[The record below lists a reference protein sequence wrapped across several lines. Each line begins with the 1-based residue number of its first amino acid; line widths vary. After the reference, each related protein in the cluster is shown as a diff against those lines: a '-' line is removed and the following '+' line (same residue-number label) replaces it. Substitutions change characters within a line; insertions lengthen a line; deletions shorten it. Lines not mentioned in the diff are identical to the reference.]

1 MADVPPPSLSELM
14 RMVAELQQAN
24 QRMANENQIMA
35 AQIAELNHARIEHN
49 DAHRQQ
55 AEDEE
60 HQSQPT
66 HVSETAQHEEQ
77 QQEDMKE
84 ESEDL
89 VGPFTEEVMN
99 FELPKRFTLPLTLTP
114 YDGLGD
120 PKKFIKKF
128 RSIMIVNGSIS
139 RFYQLAKLFEEH
151 FAGSAIY
158 LHDSDYLNTIK
169 QGTNESLKDYMTRF
183 TKVAIN
189 IPDLHPEVHLHAI
202 KSGLRP
208 GKFQETI
215 AVAKPKTLAE
225 FREKAKG
232 QIDIEELRQARKSD
246 KSHFR
251 EEDKSSTIKKSFK
264 LTPRFD
270 SYTQFNTKREDII
283 KEILNSKL
291 IKPPRKAGTY
301 QDAKHADKSKYCAF
315 HQKHGHNTDDC
326 VVAKDLL
333 ERLARQG
340 HLDKYISGHIQKR
353 SHSSTTND
361 LSEQNRG
368 KEKAA
373 SNQYE
378 RPRGIINCISGGY
391 ASGGYSNSARK
402 RSFRAICSV
411 EGPKQDIAINNPQPE
426 VTFTQADL
434 NSNIQ
439 NLDDPV
445 VITLQLGDLLVKKVL
460 LDPGSSADVLFYST
474 FQKMKLSDN
483 VLQTAGGDLVGFS
496 GERVPILGSVWLQ
509 TTLGEQPFSKTNDIQ
524 YLVVDCFSP
533 YNLILGRPF
542 LNKFGAIVSTVHL
555 CVKFPVQGDQVATI
569 HGDHKEA
576 RQCYN
581 ISLKFQN
588 RATQQVNN
596 VDLNQKEGVLAD
608 LDPRADFLERPKPF
622 DDLQKVYFNNDPN
635 KFTYVGTSI
644 NTAELQAITSFLQEN
659 AELFAWKPADM
670 PGIDPQVISHKL
682 AINSSVRPIQ
692 QRKRKLGE
700 EKRKASLEETQKLIN
715 AEFIKEIRFTTWLAN
730 VVMNAGATY
739 QRLMDKVFAKQIGRN
754 IEVYVDDMVAKTKTE
769 DNHITDLT
777 EIFGQIRRYNMRL
790 NPEKCAFA
798 VQGGKFLGFMLTC
811 RGIEANPDKCRAVLD
826 MASPKTVKEV
836 QRLTGRLAALSRF
849 VPCLASTS
857 VPFFQTIKK
866 KSKFEWNDDC
876 ERAFSKLKTTLSQ
889 PPILQKPLQGED
901 LFLYLSVTDWAISSA
916 LVTERS
922 KVQHPVYF
930 VSKTLQH
937 AELNYPRIEK
947 LALALIFSAR
957 RFRPYFQSHVIHVR
971 TDHPLRQV
979 LYKPEVAG
987 RLIKWAVELSEF
999 DIRYQSRGPIKSQF
1013 LADFIAELTIPS
1025 EEDHAKQWI
1034 LFVDG
1039 SSNQEGCGAGI
1050 RLEAD
1055 DGFILEHSIHL
1066 AFKASNNQSE
1076 YEALLARLRLC
1087 SDLQISTIKVYCDS
1101 LLVVQQVN
1109 DLFQVKDPLLS
1120 KYLLLVK
1127 KLSKKFIKFEIEH
1140 IPREQNQRADLLS
1153 KLGSTQSTLTT
1164 LHQFTITSPTVTLI
1178 NALSVSQETDW
1189 RMNFIHYLET
1199 GVVPEGVENSKKFR
1213 RQASFF
1219 TILNGELY
1227 RRGYTRPLL
1236 ICLNKSEAETALAEA
1251 HEGVCGTHTGA
1262 RSLASKVLR
1271 AGFFWPTLTHDS
1283 KQKIRTCNNC
1293 QRHAPLIHI
1302 PAEQLHHADISW
1314 PFNQWGLDILGPFP
1328 TAPGQVKFLIVGVDY
1343 FSKWVEA
1350 QPLARITSQQTITFV
1365 WKHIICR
1372 FGIPQHITTDNGR
1385 QFADQKFQA
1394 FLQNLKIKQH
1404 FASVEHP
1411 QTNGQAEAANKVIL
1425 HALKK
1430 KLDEA
1435 KGLWAELIPEVLWGY
1450 NTTPQTSTKE
1460 TPFRLVYGSEA
1471 MIPLEISQ
1479 NSIRTYIKNQDETR
1493 KSELDVIEEIRDIA
1507 TLRQRAAQQAIARQY
1522 NKAVRNRNFV
1532 TGDLVLRKTETARK
1546 PPTHG
1551 KLAANWDGPYRVSQ
1565 ALGQGAYKLETL
1577 DGNFLPSTWNVSS
1590 LKKFYS

>member
-1 MADVPPPSLSELM
+1 MAD
-14 RMVAELQQAN
+14 
-24 QRMANENQIMA
+24 ENQLMA

-49 DAHRQQ
+49 GAHRQQ

-60 HQSQPT
+60 HQSQPS
-66 HVSETAQHEEQ
+66 HVSETARGEEQ
-77 QQEDMKE
+77 QPEDEKE
-84 ESEDL
+84 EADDL

-99 FELPKRFTLPLTLTP
+99 FKLPKRFTLPLTLMP

-120 PKKFIKKF
+120 PRKFLKKF

-139 RFYQLAKLFEEH
+139 RFHQLAKLFEEH

-169 QGTNESLKDYMTRF
+169 QGPNESLKDYMTRF
-183 TKVAIN
+183 SKVAIS

-208 GKFQETI
+208 EKFQETI
-215 AVAKPKTLAE
+215 TVAKPKTLAE

-251 EEDKSSTIKKSFK
+251 NDDKSSTTKKSFK

-301 QDAKHADKSKYCAF
+301 QDAKNVDKSKYCAF

-340 HLDKYISGHIQKR
+340 HLDKYIGGHIQKR
-353 SHSSTTND
+353 GPSSTTND

-368 KEKAA
+368 KEKAS

-411 EGPKQDIAINNPQPE
+411 NGPQQDVAITNPQPE
-426 VTFTQADL
+426 VTFTQADF
-434 NSNIQ
+434 NSSIQ

-483 VLQTAGGDLVGFS
+483 MLQSTGGDLVGFS
-496 GERVPILGSVWLQ
+496 GERVPILGSVWLH
-509 TTLGEQPFSKTNDIQ
+509 TTLGEHPLSKTNDIQ

-555 CVKFPVQGDQVATI
+555 CVKFPLQNDQVVTI

-576 RQCYN
+576 RQC
-581 ISLKFQN
+581 
-588 RATQQVNN
+588 
-596 VDLNQKEGVLAD
+596 
-608 LDPRADFLERPKPF
+608 
-622 DDLQKVYFNNDPN
+622 
-635 KFTYVGTSI
+635 TSI
-644 NTAELQAITSFLQEN
+644 NTSELEAIMTFLQQH
-659 AELFAWKPADM
+659 ADLFAWTPSDM
-670 PGIDPQVISHKL
+670 PGIDPQIISHKL
-682 AINSSVRPIQ
+682 AINSAVRPVQ
-692 QRKRKLGE
+692 QKKQKLGE
-700 EKRKASLEETQKLIN
+700 EKKRASLEETQKLIN
-715 AEFIKEIRFTTWLAN
+715 TEFIKENRFTTWLAN

-754 IEVYVDDMVAKTKTE
+754 IEVYVDDMVAKTQIGH
-769 DNHITDLT
+769 DHISDLI
-777 EIFGQIRRYNMRL
+777 EIFGQIRQYNMRL

-798 VQGGKFLGFMLTC
+798 VQGGKFLGFLLTC
-811 RGIEANPDKCRAVLD
+811 RGIEANPEKCRVVLD

-857 VPFFQTIKK
+857 IPFFQTIKK
-866 KSKFEWNDDC
+866 KNRFEWNDDC
-876 ERAFSKLKTTLSQ
+876 EKAFSKLKTTLSQ

-916 LVTERS
+916 LVTERN
-922 KVQHPVYF
+922 KVQHPIYF

-947 LALALIFSAR
+947 LALALVFSAR
-957 RFRPYFQSHVIHVR
+957 RLRPYFQSHVIHVR

-979 LYKPEVAG
+979 LHKPEIAG

-1013 LADFIAELTIPS
+1013 LADFIAELTMPS
-1025 EEDHAKQWI
+1025 EEDHTKQWT
-1034 LFVDG
+1034 LYVDG
-1039 SSNQEGCGAGI
+1039 SSNNGGCGAGI

-1055 DGFILEHSIHL
+1055 DGLILEHSIHL
-1066 AFKASNNQSE
+1066 AFKSSNNQSE
-1076 YEALLARLRLC
+1076 YEALIAGLRLC
-1087 SDLQISTIKVYCDS
+1087 LDLQISAIKVFCDS

-1109 DLFQVKDPLLS
+1109 DLFQVKDALLS

-1127 KLSKKFIKFEIEH
+1127 KLSKKFAKFDIQH
-1140 IPREQNQRADLLS
+1140 IPREQNQRADILS
-1153 KLGSTQSTLTT
+1153 KLGSTQSELSTLQ
-1164 LHQFTITSPTVTLI
+1164 QFTITSPTVTLT
-1178 NALSVSQETDW
+1178 NVLSVTQGKDW
-1189 RMNFIHYLET
+1189 RDDFIHYLQT
-1199 GVVPEGVENSKKFR
+1199 GDIPEGVENNKKFR
-1213 RQASFF
+1213 RQASSF
-1219 TILNGELY
+1219 TIFNGTLY

-1236 ICLNKSEAETALAEA
+1236 KCLNKPEADIALAEA
-1251 HEGVCGTHTGA
+1251 HEGICGTHTGA
-1262 RSLASKVLR
+1262 RSLASKILR
-1271 AGFFWPTLTHDS
+1271 AGFFWPTLKQDS
-1283 KQKIRTCNNC
+1283 QQKIRSCNNC
-1293 QRHAPLIHI
+1293 QRHTPLIHI
-1302 PAEQLHHADISW
+1302 PAEQLHHSDISW

-1328 TAPGQVKFLIVGVDY
+1328 TAPDQVKFLIVGIDY

-1350 QPLARITSQQTITFV
+1350 QPLAKITSQQMISFV
-1365 WKHIICR
+1365 WKNIICR
-1372 FGIPQHITTDNGR
+1372 FGIPQHIITDNGR
-1385 QFADQKFQA
+1385 QFADQKFQS
-1394 FLQNLKIKQH
+1394 FLQDLKIKQH

-1411 QTNGQAEAANKVIL
+1411 QTNGLAEAANKVIL

-1430 KLDEA
+1430 KLDDA

-1471 MIPLEISQ
+1471 MVPLEISQ
-1479 NSIRTYIKNQDETR
+1479 SSFRTQLGTQDEAR
-1493 KSELDVIEEIRDIA
+1493 RAELDTIEEIRDLA
-1507 TLRQRAAQQAIARQY
+1507 TLR
-1522 NKAVRNRNFV
+1522 
-1532 TGDLVLRKTETARK
+1532 
-1546 PPTHG
+1546 
-1551 KLAANWDGPYRVSQ
+1551 
-1565 ALGQGAYKLETL
+1565 
-1577 DGNFLPSTWNVSS
+1577 
-1590 LKKFYS
+1590 

>member
-1 MADVPPPSLSELM
+1 
-14 RMVAELQQAN
+14 
-24 QRMANENQIMA
+24 
-35 AQIAELNHARIEHN
+35 
-49 DAHRQQ
+49 
-55 AEDEE
+55 
-60 HQSQPT
+60 
-66 HVSETAQHEEQ
+66 
-77 QQEDMKE
+77 
-84 ESEDL
+84 
-89 VGPFTEEVMN
+89 MN

-120 PKKFIKKF
+120 PRKFIKKF
-128 RSIMIVNGSIS
+128 RSIMIVNGASDTVLCRCFPNYLDGSALDWLCALPAGSIS
-139 RFYQLAKLFEEH
+139 RFHQLAKLFEEH

-158 LHDSDYLNTIK
+158 LHDFDYLNTIK
-169 QGTNESLKDYMTRF
+169 QGPNESLKDYMTRF
-183 TKVAIN
+183 TKVAIS

-232 QIDIEELRQARKSD
+232 QIDIEELRQAQKSD

-251 EEDKSSTIKKSFK
+251 EENKSSSIKKSFK

-291 IKPPRKAGTY
+291 IKPPRKASTY
-301 QDAKHADKSKYCAF
+301 QDTKNVDKSKYCTF

-340 HLDKYISGHIQKR
+340 HLDKYIGGHIQKR
-353 SHSSTTND
+353 GPSSTTND
-361 LSEQNRG
+361 VFEQHRG
-368 KEKAA
+368 KEKA
-373 SNQYE
+373 SSSQYE

-411 EGPKQDIAINNPQPE
+411 DRPKQDITNANPQPE
-426 VTFTQADL
+426 VTFTHADF

-460 LDPGSSADVLFYST
+460 LDPGNSADVLFYST

-483 VLQTAGGDLVGFS
+483 MLQSTGGDLVGFS

-509 TTLGEQPFSKTNDIQ
+509 TTLGEQPLSKTNDIQ

-555 CVKFPVQGDQVATI
+555 CVKFPLQDHQVVTI

-581 ISLKFQN
+581 ISMKFQN
-588 RATQQVNN
+588 CSNQQVNN
-596 VDLNQKEGVLAD
+596 VGLNQKEHTLAE
-608 LDPRADFLERPKPF
+608 LDPRADFLDRPKSS
-622 DDLQKVYFNNDPN
+622 DDLQKVYFNNDSN
-635 KFTYVGTSI
+635 KFTYVGTSL
-644 NTAELQAITSFLQEN
+644 NVSELQAITTFLQEH
-659 AELFAWKPADM
+659 ADLFAWTPSDM
-670 PGIDPQVISHKL
+670 PGIDPHIISHRL
-682 AINSSVRPIQ
+682 ATNSSIRPVQ
-692 QRKRKLGE
+692 QKKRKLGE
-700 EKRKASLEETQKLIN
+700 EKKRASMEETRKLIN
-715 AEFIKEIRFTTWLAN
+715 AELIKEIRFTTWLAN
-730 VVMNAGATY
+730 VVMP
-739 QRLMDKVFAKQIGRN
+739 
-754 IEVYVDDMVAKTKTE
+754 KTKVGE
-769 DNHITDLT
+769 NHISDLT
-777 EIFGQIRRYNMRL
+777 EIFGQIRQYNMRL
-790 NPEKCAFA
+790 KPEKCAFA
-798 VQGGKFLGFMLTC
+798 VQGGKFLGFLLTR

-857 VPFFQTIKK
+857 IPFFQTIKK
-866 KSKFEWNDDC
+866 KNKFEWNGDC
-876 ERAFSKLKTTLSQ
+876 EKAFSKLKTTLSQ

-922 KVQHPVYF
+922 NVQHPVYF

-937 AELNYPRIEK
+937 AELNYQRIEK

-957 RFRPYFQSHVIHVR
+957 RLRPYFQSHVIHVR
-971 TDHPLRQV
+971 TNQPLRQV
-979 LYKPEVAG
+979 LHKPELAG
-987 RLIKWAVELSEF
+987 RLIKWAVKLSEF

-1025 EEDHAKQWI
+1025 EDDHAKQWI
-1034 LFVDG
+1034 LYVDG
-1039 SSNQEGCGAGI
+1039 SSNNGGCGAGI

-1055 DGFILEHSIHL
+1055 DGLVLEHSIHFG
-1066 AFKASNNQSE
+1066 FKASNNQSE
-1076 YEALLARLRLC
+1076 YEALLAGIRLC
-1087 SDLQISTIKVYCDS
+1087 LDLQISTIKVYCDS
-1101 LLVVQQVN
+1101 LLVVQQ
-1109 DLFQVKDPLLS
+1109 
-1120 KYLLLVK
+1120 
-1127 KLSKKFIKFEIEH
+1127 
-1140 IPREQNQRADLLS
+1140 
-1153 KLGSTQSTLTT
+1153 
-1164 LHQFTITSPTVTLI
+1164 
-1178 NALSVSQETDW
+1178 
-1189 RMNFIHYLET
+1189 
-1199 GVVPEGVENSKKFR
+1199 
-1213 RQASFF
+1213 
-1219 TILNGELY
+1219 
-1227 RRGYTRPLL
+1227 
-1236 ICLNKSEAETALAEA
+1236 
-1251 HEGVCGTHTGA
+1251 
-1262 RSLASKVLR
+1262 
-1271 AGFFWPTLTHDS
+1271 
-1283 KQKIRTCNNC
+1283 
-1293 QRHAPLIHI
+1293 
-1302 PAEQLHHADISW
+1302 
-1314 PFNQWGLDILGPFP
+1314 
-1328 TAPGQVKFLIVGVDY
+1328 
-1343 FSKWVEA
+1343 
-1350 QPLARITSQQTITFV
+1350 
-1365 WKHIICR
+1365 
-1372 FGIPQHITTDNGR
+1372 
-1385 QFADQKFQA
+1385 
-1394 FLQNLKIKQH
+1394 H

-1411 QTNGQAEAANKVIL
+1411 QTNGLAEAANKVIL

-1430 KLDEA
+1430 KLDDA

-1479 NSIRTYIKNQDETR
+1479 ESIRTHINNQDEARRT
-1493 KSELDVIEEIRDIA
+1493 ELDIIEEVRNIT
-1507 TLRQRAAQQAIARQY
+1507 TLRQRATQQAIARQY
-1522 NKAVRNRNFV
+1522 NKSVKSRAFV
-1532 TGDLVLRKTETARK
+1532 KGDLVLRKTKATRK
-1546 PPTHG
+1546 PPSHG
-1551 KLAANWDGPYRVSQ
+1551 KLAANWEGPYRISEV
-1565 ALGQGAYKLETL
+1565 LGNGAYILEL
-1577 DGNFLPSTWNVSS
+1577 IDGQVLPNTWNVSS

>member
-1 MADVPPPSLSELM
+1 
-14 RMVAELQQAN
+14 
-24 QRMANENQIMA
+24 
-35 AQIAELNHARIEHN
+35 
-49 DAHRQQ
+49 
-55 AEDEE
+55 
-60 HQSQPT
+60 
-66 HVSETAQHEEQ
+66 
-77 QQEDMKE
+77 
-84 ESEDL
+84 
-89 VGPFTEEVMN
+89 MN

-120 PKKFIKKF
+120 PRKFIKKF
-128 RSIMIVNGSIS
+128 RSIMIVNGASDTVLCRCFPNYLDGLALDWLCDLPAGSIS
-139 RFYQLAKLFEEH
+139 RFHQLAKLFEEH

-169 QGTNESLKDYMTRF
+169 QGPSESLKDYMTRF
-183 TKVAIN
+183 TKVAIS

-251 EEDKSSTIKKSFK
+251 EEDKSSSLKKSFK

-301 QDAKHADKSKYCAF
+301 QDAKNVDKSRYCTF

-340 HLDKYISGHIQKR
+340 HLDKYIGGHIQKR
-353 SHSSTTND
+353 GPSSTTHD
-361 LSEQNRG
+361 LSEQHRG
-368 KEKAA
+368 KEKA
-373 SNQYE
+373 SSSQYE

-411 EGPKQDIAINNPQPE
+411 DGTKQDATISNSQPE
-426 VTFTQADL
+426 VTFTHADF

-460 LDPGSSADVLFYST
+460 LDPGSSADALFYST

-483 VLQTAGGDLVGFS
+483 MLQPTGGDLVGFS
-496 GERVPILGSVWLQ
+496 GERVPVLGSVWLQ
-509 TTLGEQPFSKTNDIQ
+509 TTLGEQSLSKTNDIQ

-555 CVKFPVQGDQVATI
+555 CVKFPLQDHQVVTI

-581 ISLKFQN
+581 ISMKFQN
-588 RATQQVNN
+588 RSTQQVNN
-596 VDLNQKEGVLAD
+596 VGLNQKEDTLAE
-608 LDPRADFLERPKPF
+608 LDPRADFPDRPKPS
-622 DDLQKVYFNNDPN
+622 DDLQKVYFNNDFN
-635 KFTYVGTSI
+635 KFTYVGTSL
-644 NTAELQAITSFLQEN
+644 NVSELQAITIFLQEH
-659 AELFAWKPADM
+659 ADLFAWTPSDM
-670 PGIDPQVISHKL
+670 PGIDPQIISHKL
-682 AINSSVRPIQ
+682 AINPEIRPVQ
-692 QRKRKLGE
+692 QKKRRLGD
-700 EKRKASLEETQKLIN
+700 EKRRASLEETQKLIN

-730 VVMNAGATY
+730 VVMVMPFGLKNAGATY

-754 IEVYVDDMVAKTKTE
+754 IEVYVNDMVAKTKVGH
-769 DNHITDLT
+769 NHINDLT
-777 EIFGQIRRYNMRL
+777 EIFDQIR
-790 NPEKCAFA
+790 
-798 VQGGKFLGFMLTC
+798 Q
-811 RGIEANPDKCRAVLD
+811 GIEANPDKCRAVLD

-836 QRLTGRLAALSRF
+836 QRLIGRLAALSRF

-857 VPFFQTIKK
+857 IPFFQTIKK
-866 KSKFEWNDDC
+866 KNKFEWNDDC
-876 ERAFSKLKTTLSQ
+876 EKAFSKLKTTLSQ
-889 PPILQKPLQGED
+889 PPILQRPLQGEH

-916 LVTERS
+916 LVTEKN

-930 VSKTLQH
+930 VSKTLHH

-957 RFRPYFQSHVIHVR
+957 RLRPYFQSHVIHVR

-979 LYKPEVAG
+979 LHKPEIAG

-999 DIRYQSRGPIKSQF
+999 DIRYQPRGPIKSQF
-1013 LADFIAELTIPS
+1013 LADFIAELTLPS

-1034 LFVDG
+1034 LYVDG
-1039 SSNQEGCGAGI
+1039 SSNNGGCGAGI

-1055 DGFILEHSIHL
+1055 DGFILEHSIHF

-1076 YEALLARLRLC
+1076 YEALLTGLRLC
-1087 SDLQISTIKVYCDS
+1087 LDLEISTIKV
-1101 LLVVQQVN
+1101 
-1109 DLFQVKDPLLS
+1109 
-1120 KYLLLVK
+1120 
-1127 KLSKKFIKFEIEH
+1127 
-1140 IPREQNQRADLLS
+1140 
-1153 KLGSTQSTLTT
+1153 
-1164 LHQFTITSPTVTLI
+1164 
-1178 NALSVSQETDW
+1178 TDW
-1189 RMNFIHYLET
+1189 RNDFIQYLQT
-1199 GVVPEGVENSKKFR
+1199 GNTPEGVENDKKFR
-1213 RQASFF
+1213 RQASSF
-1219 TILNGELY
+1219 TIINGTLY

-1236 ICLNKSEAETALAEA
+1236 KCLNKSEADIALAE
-1251 HEGVCGTHTGA
+1251 
-1262 RSLASKVLR
+1262 
-1271 AGFFWPTLTHDS
+1271 
-1283 KQKIRTCNNC
+1283 
-1293 QRHAPLIHI
+1293 
-1302 PAEQLHHADISW
+1302 
-1314 PFNQWGLDILGPFP
+1314 
-1328 TAPGQVKFLIVGVDY
+1328 VKFLIVAIDY

-1350 QPLARITSQQTITFV
+1350 QPLAKITSQQMISFV
-1365 WKHIICR
+1365 WKNIICR
-1372 FGIPQHITTDNGR
+1372 FGIPQYITTDNGR
-1385 QFADQKFQA
+1385 QFADQKFQT
-1394 FLQNLKIKQH
+1394 FLQNFKIKQH
-1404 FASVEHP
+1404 FSSVEHP
-1411 QTNGQAEAANKVIL
+1411 QTNGLAEAANKVIL

-1430 KLDEA
+1430 KLDA
-1435 KGLWAELIPEVLWGY
+1435 TKGLWAELIPEVLWGY

-1471 MIPLEISQ
+1471 MIPVEISQ
-1479 NSIRTYIKNQDETR
+1479 KSIRTQINSQDEAR
-1493 KSELDVIEEIRDIA
+1493 RSELDTIEEVRHIA
-1507 TLRQRAAQQAIARQY
+1507 ALKQRAAQHAIARHY
-1522 NKAVRNRNFV
+1522 NKSVRSRSFV
-1532 TGDLVLRKTETARK
+1532 RGDLVLRKTETARK

-1551 KLAANWDGPYRVSQ
+1551 KLAANWDGPYRVTEV
-1565 ALGQGAYKLETL
+1565 LGQGAYKLESL
-1577 DGNFLPSTWNVSS
+1577 DGKLIPSTWNISS
-1590 LKKFYS
+1590 LKKFFS

>member
-66 HVSETAQHEEQ
+66 HVSETARHEEQ
-77 QQEDMKE
+77 QPEDEKE
-84 ESEDL
+84 ESEDP
-89 VGPFTEEVMN
+89 VGPFTKEVMN

-120 PKKFIKKF
+120 PRKFLKKF

-139 RFYQLAKLFEEH
+139 RFHQLAKLFEEH

-169 QGTNESLKDYMTRF
+169 QGPNESLKDYMTRF
-183 TKVAIN
+183 TKVAIS

-301 QDAKHADKSKYCAF
+301 QDTKNVDKSKYCAF
-315 HQKHGHNTDDC
+315 HQKHGQNTDDC

-340 HLDKYISGHIQKR
+340 HLDKYIGGHIQKR
-353 SHSSTTND
+353 GPSSTTND
-361 LSEQNRG
+361 LSEQHRG
-368 KEKAA
+368 KEKA
-373 SNQYE
+373 SSSQYE

-411 EGPKQDIAINNPQPE
+411 EGPKQDVAITNPQPE
-426 VTFTQADL
+426 VTFTQADF

-445 VITLQLGDLLVKKVL
+445 VITLQIGDLLVKKVL

-483 VLQTAGGDLVGFS
+483 VLQSTGGDLVGFS
-496 GERVPILGSVWLQ
+496 GERVPILGSDNQ
-509 TTLGEQPFSKTNDIQ
+509 
-524 YLVVDCFSP
+524 VV
-533 YNLILGRPF
+533 
-542 LNKFGAIVSTVHL
+542 
-555 CVKFPVQGDQVATI
+555 TI

-581 ISLKFQN
+581 ISMKFQN
-588 RATQQVNN
+588 RSTQQVNN
-596 VDLNQKEGVLAD
+596 VGLNQKEHTLAE
-608 LDPRADFLERPKPF
+608 LDPRADFLDRPKPS
-622 DDLQKVYFNNDPN
+622 DDLQKVYFNNNPN
-635 KFTYVGTSI
+635 KFTYVGTSL
-644 NTAELQAITSFLQEN
+644 NASELQAITTFLQEH
-659 AELFAWKPADM
+659 ADLFAWTPSDI
-670 PGIDPQVISHKL
+670 PGIDPQIISHRL
-682 AINSSVRPIQ
+682 AINSTIRPVQ
-692 QRKRKLGE
+692 QKKHKLGE
-700 EKRKASLEETQKLIN
+700 EKKRASLEETQKLIN
-715 AEFIKEIRFTTWLAN
+715 TEFIKAIRFTTWLAN

-739 QRLMDKVFAKQIGRN
+739 QRLMDKIFAKQIGRN
-754 IEVYVDDMVAKTKTE
+754 IEVYVDDMVAKTKIG
-769 DNHITDLT
+769 DNHISDLT
-777 EIFGQIRRYNMRL
+777 EIFGQIRQYNMRL

-798 VQGGKFLGFMLTC
+798 VQGG
-811 RGIEANPDKCRAVLD
+811 N
-826 MASPKTVKEV
+826 
-836 QRLTGRLAALSRF
+836 
-849 VPCLASTS
+849 
-857 VPFFQTIKK
+857 
-866 KSKFEWNDDC
+866 
-876 ERAFSKLKTTLSQ
+876 
-889 PPILQKPLQGED
+889 
-901 LFLYLSVTDWAISSA
+901 SA
-916 LVTERS
+916 LVTERN

-957 RFRPYFQSHVIHVR
+957 RLRPYFQNHVIHVR

-979 LYKPEVAG
+979 LHKPEIAG

-999 DIRYQSRGPIKSQF
+999 DIKYQSRGPIKSQF

-1034 LFVDG
+1034 LHVDG
-1039 SSNQEGCGAGI
+1039 SSNNGGCGAGI
-1050 RLEAD
+1050 RLEAE

-1076 YEALLARLRLC
+1076 YEALIAGLRLC
-1087 SDLQISTIKVYCDS
+1087 LDLQISTIK
-1101 LLVVQQVN
+1101 
-1109 DLFQVKDPLLS
+1109 
-1120 KYLLLVK
+1120 
-1127 KLSKKFIKFEIEH
+1127 
-1140 IPREQNQRADLLS
+1140 
-1153 KLGSTQSTLTT
+1153 
-1164 LHQFTITSPTVTLI
+1164 
-1178 NALSVSQETDW
+1178 ETDW
-1189 RMNFIHYLET
+1189 RNDLIHYLQT
-1199 GVVPEGVENSKKFR
+1199 GNIPEGVESDKKFR
-1213 RQASFF
+1213 RQASSF
-1219 TILNGELY
+1219 TILNGTLY

-1236 ICLNKSEAETALAEA
+1236 KCLNKSEADLALAEA
-1251 HEGVCGTHTGA
+1251 HEGICGTHTGA
-1262 RSLASKVLR
+1262 RSLTSKILR
-1271 AGFFWPTLTHDS
+1271 AGFFWPTLKQDS
-1283 KQKIRTCNNC
+1283 QQKIRSCNNC

-1302 PAEQLHHADISW
+1302 PAEQMHHSDISW

-1328 TAPGQVKFLIVGVDY
+1328 TAPGQVKFLIVGIDY
-1343 FSKWVEA
+1343 FSKWVEV
-1350 QPLARITSQQTITFV
+1350 QPLAKITSQQMISFV
-1365 WKHIICR
+1365 WKNIICR

-1385 QFADQKFQA
+1385 QFADQKFQS

-1411 QTNGQAEAANKVIL
+1411 QANGLAEAANKVIL

-1430 KLDEA
+1430 KLDDA

-1479 NSIRTYIKNQDETR
+1479 NSIRTYIDNQDEAR
-1493 KSELDVIEEIRDIA
+1493 RSELDIIEEVRDLAALKQCA
-1507 TLRQRAAQQAIARQY
+1507 TQQAIARQY
-1522 NKAVRNRNFV
+1522 NKSVRNRSFV
-1532 TGDLVLRKTETARK
+1532 KGDLVLRKTETAWK

-1551 KLAANWDGPYRVSQ
+1551 KLAANWDGPYRVSE
-1565 ALGQGAYKLETL
+1565 ALGQGAYKLESL
-1577 DGNFLPSTWNVSS
+1577 DGKLLPNTWNVSS

>member
-1 MADVPPPSLSELM
+1 
-14 RMVAELQQAN
+14 
-24 QRMANENQIMA
+24 
-35 AQIAELNHARIEHN
+35 
-49 DAHRQQ
+49 
-55 AEDEE
+55 
-60 HQSQPT
+60 
-66 HVSETAQHEEQ
+66 
-77 QQEDMKE
+77 
-84 ESEDL
+84 
-89 VGPFTEEVMN
+89 MN

-120 PKKFIKKF
+120 PRKFLKKF
-128 RSIMIVNGSIS
+128 RSIMIANGASDTVLCRCFPNYLDGPALDWLCALPAGSIS
-139 RFYQLAKLFEEH
+139 RFHQLAKLFEDH
-151 FAGSAIY
+151 FAGSAIF

-169 QGTNESLKDYMTRF
+169 QGPNESLKDYMTRF
-183 TKVAIN
+183 TKVAIS

-215 AVAKPKTLAE
+215 AIAKPKTLAE

-251 EEDKSSTIKKSFK
+251 EEDKNSSIKKNFK

-301 QDAKHADKSKYCAF
+301 QDAKNVDKSKYCAF

-340 HLDKYISGHIQKR
+340 HLDKFIGGHIQKR
-353 SHSSTTND
+353 GTSSTTND
-361 LSEQNRG
+361 LPDQNRG
-368 KEKAA
+368 KEKAS

-402 RSFRAICSV
+402 RSFRAMCSV
-411 EGPKQDIAINNPQPE
+411 DGPKQDTPITKQQPE

-483 VLQTAGGDLVGFS
+483 VLQSTGGDLVGFS

-555 CVKFPVQGDQVATI
+555 CVKFPLQDDQVATI

-576 RQCYN
+576 RQCYY
-581 ISLKFQN
+581 ISMKLQN
-588 RATQQVNN
+588 RSTQQVNN
-596 VDLNQKEGVLAD
+596 VNLNQKGGTLAN
-608 LDPRADFLERPKPF
+608 LDPRADVLERPKPS

-635 KFTYVGTSI
+635 KFTYVGYNQILMHPSDQDK
-644 NTAELQAITSFLQEN
+644 TAFITDFGN
-659 AELFAWKPADM
+659 YCYKVM
-670 PGIDPQVISHKL
+670 PFGLK
-682 AINSSVRPIQ
+682 
-692 QRKRKLGE
+692 
-700 EKRKASLEETQKLIN
+700 
-715 AEFIKEIRFTTWLAN
+715 
-730 VVMNAGATY
+730 NAGATY

-754 IEVYVDDMVAKTKTE
+754 IEVYVDDMVAKTKTG
-769 DNHITDLT
+769 DNHITDLA
-777 EIFGQIRRYNMRL
+777 EIFGQIRKYNMRL

-811 RGIEANPDKCRAVLD
+811 RGIEANPDKYRVVLD
-826 MASPKTVKEV
+826 MVSPKIVKEV

-866 KSKFEWNDDC
+866 KNKFEWNDDC
-876 ERAFSKLKTTLSQ
+876 ERAFSKLKATLSQ
-889 PPILQKPLQGED
+889 PLILQKPLQGED

-916 LVTERS
+916 LVTERD

-957 RFRPYFQSHVIHVR
+957 RLRPYFQSHVIHVR

-999 DIRYQSRGPIKSQF
+999 DIRYQPRGPIKSQF
-1013 LADFIAELTIPS
+1013 LADFIAELTLPS
-1025 EEDHAKQWI
+1025 EDDHAKQWI
-1034 LFVDG
+1034 LYVDG
-1039 SSNQEGCGAGI
+1039 SSNHEGCGAGI

-1076 YEALLARLRLC
+1076 YEALLAGLRLC
-1087 SDLQISTIKVYCDS
+1087 LDLQISTIKVYCDS

-1127 KLSKKFIKFEIEH
+1127 KFSKKFLKFEIEH

-1153 KLGSTQSTLTT
+1153 KLGSTQFALTT
-1164 LHQFTITSPTVTLI
+1164 LQQFTITSPTVTLI
-1178 NALSVSQETDW
+1178 NMLSVSQETDW
-1189 RMNFIHYLET
+1189 RKDFIHYLES
-1199 GVVPEGVENSKKFR
+1199 GIIPEGVENSKKFR
-1213 RQASFF
+1213 RQASSF
-1219 TILNGELY
+1219 TILSGELY

-1236 ICLNKSEAETALAEA
+1236 KCLNKSEADIALAEA
-1251 HEGVCGTHTGA
+1251 HEGICGTHTGA
-1262 RSLASKVLR
+1262 RSLALKILR
-1271 AGFFWPTLTHDS
+1271 SGFFWPTLKQDS
-1283 KQKIRTCNNC
+1283 
-1293 QRHAPLIHI
+1293 
-1302 PAEQLHHADISW
+1302 
-1314 PFNQWGLDILGPFP
+1314 
-1328 TAPGQVKFLIVGVDY
+1328 
-1343 FSKWVEA
+1343 
-1350 QPLARITSQQTITFV
+1350 
-1365 WKHIICR
+1365 
-1372 FGIPQHITTDNGR
+1372 
-1385 QFADQKFQA
+1385 
-1394 FLQNLKIKQH
+1394 
-1404 FASVEHP
+1404 
-1411 QTNGQAEAANKVIL
+1411 
-1425 HALKK
+1425 
-1430 KLDEA
+1430 
-1435 KGLWAELIPEVLWGY
+1435 
-1450 NTTPQTSTKE
+1450 
-1460 TPFRLVYGSEA
+1460 
-1471 MIPLEISQ
+1471 
-1479 NSIRTYIKNQDETR
+1479 
-1493 KSELDVIEEIRDIA
+1493 
-1507 TLRQRAAQQAIARQY
+1507 
-1522 NKAVRNRNFV
+1522 
-1532 TGDLVLRKTETARK
+1532 
-1546 PPTHG
+1546 
-1551 KLAANWDGPYRVSQ
+1551 
-1565 ALGQGAYKLETL
+1565 
-1577 DGNFLPSTWNVSS
+1577 
-1590 LKKFYS
+1590 

>member
-24 QRMANENQIMA
+24 QRMADENQIMS

-77 QQEDMKE
+77 QPDDEKE

-120 PKKFIKKF
+120 PRKFIKKF
-128 RSIMIVNGSIS
+128 RSIMIVNGASDTVLCRCFPNYLDGPALDWLCALPAGSIS
-139 RFYQLAKLFEEH
+139 RFHQLAKLFEEH

-169 QGTNESLKDYMTRF
+169 QGPNESLKDYMTRF
-183 TKVAIN
+183 TKIAIS

-251 EEDKSSTIKKSFK
+251 EEDKNSTTKKSFK

-301 QDAKHADKSKYCAF
+301 QDARHVDKSKYCAF

-340 HLDKYISGHIQKR
+340 HLDKYIGGHIQKR
-353 SHSSTTND
+353 GPSSTTND
-361 LSEQNRG
+361 LSEQHRG
-368 KEKAA
+368 KEKAS

-411 EGPKQDIAINNPQPE
+411 EGPKQDTAINNPQPE
-426 VTFTQADL
+426 VTFTQADF

-483 VLQTAGGDLVGFS
+483 MLQSTGGDLVGFS

-509 TTLGEQPFSKTNDIQ
+509 TTLGEHPLSKTNDIQ
-524 YLVVDCFSP
+524 YLVVNCFSP

-555 CVKFPVQGDQVATI
+555 CVKFPLQDDQVATI

-581 ISLKFQN
+581 TSMKFQN
-588 RATQQVNN
+588 RSTQQVNN
-596 VDLNQKEGVLAD
+596 VELKQNEDTLAD
-608 LDPRADFLERPKPF
+608 LDPRADFLERPKPS
-622 DDLQKVYFNNDPN
+622 DDLQKVYFNNDPK

-644 NTAELQAITSFLQEN
+644 NPTELQAIKTFLQEN

-670 PGIDPQVISHKL
+670 PGIDPQIITHKL
-682 AINSSVRPIQ
+682 AINSAVRPVQ
-692 QRKRKLGE
+692 QKKRKLGE
-700 EKRKASLEETQKLIN
+700 EKRRASLEETQKLIN

-730 VVMNAGATY
+730 VNAGATY

-754 IEVYVDDMVAKTKTE
+754 IEVYVDDMVAKTKTGH
-769 DNHITDLT
+769 NHISDLT
-777 EIFGQIRRYNMRL
+777 EIFGQIRQYNMRL

-798 VQGGKFLGFMLTC
+798 VQGGKFLGFLLTC

-857 VPFFQTIKK
+857 IPFFQTIKK
-866 KSKFEWNDDC
+866 KNRFEWNDDC
-876 ERAFSKLKTTLSQ
+876 EKAFSKLKTTLSQ

-916 LVTERS
+916 LVSERN
-922 KVQHPVYF
+922 KVQHPIYF

-957 RFRPYFQSHVIHVR
+957 RLRPYFQSHVIYVR

-979 LYKPEVAG
+979 LHKPEIAG

-1013 LADFIAELTIPS
+1013 LADFIAEFTTPS

-1034 LFVDG
+1034 LYVDG
-1039 SSNQEGCGAGI
+1039 SSNNGGCGAGI
-1050 RLEAD
+1050 RLEAE

-1076 YEALLARLRLC
+1076 YEALLAGLPLC
-1087 SDLQISTIKVYCDS
+1087 LDLQISTIKV
-1101 LLVVQQVN
+1101 
-1109 DLFQVKDPLLS
+1109 K
-1120 KYLLLVK
+1120 
-1127 KLSKKFIKFEIEH
+1127 
-1140 IPREQNQRADLLS
+1140 
-1153 KLGSTQSTLTT
+1153 
-1164 LHQFTITSPTVTLI
+1164 
-1178 NALSVSQETDW
+1178 DW
-1189 RMNFIHYLET
+1189 REDFIHYLQT
-1199 GVVPEGVENSKKFR
+1199 GNIPEGVENDKKFR
-1213 RQASFF
+1213 RQASSF
-1219 TILNGELY
+1219 TTLNGTLY

-1236 ICLNKSEAETALAEA
+1236 KCLNKPEADIALAEA
-1251 HEGVCGTHTGA
+1251 HEGICGTHTGA
-1262 RSLASKVLR
+1262 RSLASKILR
-1271 AGFFWPTLTHDS
+1271 AGFFWPTLKQDS
-1283 KQKIRTCNNC
+1283 QQKIRTCQNC

-1302 PAEQLHHADISW
+1302 PAEQMHHSEISW

-1328 TAPGQVKFLIVGVDY
+1328 TAPGQ
-1343 FSKWVEA
+1343 
-1350 QPLARITSQQTITFV
+1350 
-1365 WKHIICR
+1365 
-1372 FGIPQHITTDNGR
+1372 
-1385 QFADQKFQA
+1385 FADQKFQS
-1394 FLQNLKIKQH
+1394 FLQNLKINQH

-1411 QTNGQAEAANKVIL
+1411 QMNGLAEAANKVIL

-1430 KLDEA
+1430 KLDDA

-1479 NSIRTYIKNQDETR
+1479 NSIRTYMDNQDEAR
-1493 KSELDVIEEIRDIA
+1493 KSELDIIEEIRDIA
-1507 TLRQRAAQQAIARQY
+1507 ALKQRAAQQVIARQY
-1522 NKAVRNRNFV
+1522 NKSVKSRSFV
-1532 TGDLVLRKTETARK
+1532 KGDLVLRKTETARK

-1551 KLAANWDGPYRVSQ
+1551 KLAANWDGPYRVSNV
-1565 ALGQGAYKLETL
+1565 LGQGAYKLESL
-1577 DGNFLPSTWNVSS
+1577 DGKLMPSTWNVSS

>member
-24 QRMANENQIMA
+24 QRMADENQIMA
-35 AQIAELNHARIEHN
+35 AQIAELNHARIEHD
-49 DAHRQQ
+49 DAHQ

-66 HVSETAQHEEQ
+66 HVSETARNEGQ
-77 QQEDMKE
+77 QPEDEKE
-84 ESEDL
+84 ESEDA

-120 PKKFIKKF
+120 PRKFIKKF
-128 RSIMIVNGSIS
+128 RSIMIVNGASDTVLCRCFPNYLDGLALDWLCALPAGSIS
-139 RFYQLAKLFEEH
+139 RFHQLAKLFEEH

-169 QGTNESLKDYMTRF
+169 QGPNESLKDYMTRF
-183 TKVAIN
+183 TKVAIS

-251 EEDKSSTIKKSFK
+251 KEEKSSSIKKSFK

-301 QDAKHADKSKYCAF
+301 QDTKNVDKSKYCTF

-340 HLDKYISGHIQKR
+340 HLDKYIGGHIQK
-353 SHSSTTND
+353 
-361 LSEQNRG
+361 
-368 KEKAA
+368 
-373 SNQYE
+373 
-378 RPRGIINCISGGY
+378 CGGY

-411 EGPKQDIAINNPQPE
+411 DRPKQDVTITKAQPE
-426 VTFTQADL
+426 VTFTHADF

-445 VITLQLGDLLVKKVL
+445 VVTLQLGDLLVKKVL

-483 VLQTAGGDLVGFS
+483 MLQSTGGDLVGFS

-509 TTLGEQPFSKTNDIQ
+509 TTLGEQPLSKTNDIQ

-533 YNLILGRPF
+533 YNIILGRPF

-555 CVKFPVQGDQVATI
+555 CVKFPLQDNQVVTI

-576 RQCYN
+576 RQYYN
-581 ISLKFQN
+581 ISMKFQN
-588 RATQQVNN
+588 RSTQQVNN
-596 VDLNQKEGVLAD
+596 VGLNQKEHTLAE
-608 LDPRADFLERPKPF
+608 LDPRADFLDRPKPS
-622 DDLQKVYFNNDPN
+622 DDLQKVYFNNDAN
-635 KFTYVGTSI
+635 KFTYVGNSL
-644 NTAELQAITSFLQEN
+644 NASELKAIITFLQEH
-659 AELFAWKPADM
+659 ADLFAWTPLDM
-670 PGIDPQVISHKL
+670 PGIDPYIISHRL
-682 AINSSVRPIQ
+682 ATNSSIRPVQ
-692 QRKRKLGE
+692 QKKRKLGE
-700 EKRKASLEETQKLIN
+700 EKKRASLEETQKLIN

-730 VVMNAGATY
+730 VVMIMMHSSDQNKTAFITDLGNYCYKVMPFGLKNAGATY
-739 QRLMDKVFAKQIGRN
+739 QRLMDRMFAKQIGRN
-754 IEVYVDDMVAKTKTE
+754 IEVYVDDMVAKTKVGE
-769 DNHITDLT
+769 NHISDLT
-777 EIFGQIRRYNMRL
+777 EIFGQIRQYNMRL

-798 VQGGKFLGFMLTC
+798 VQG
-811 RGIEANPDKCRAVLD
+811 
-826 MASPKTVKEV
+826 
-836 QRLTGRLAALSRF
+836 
-849 VPCLASTS
+849 
-857 VPFFQTIKK
+857 
-866 KSKFEWNDDC
+866 
-876 ERAFSKLKTTLSQ
+876 
-889 PPILQKPLQGED
+889 
-901 LFLYLSVTDWAISSA
+901 VTDWAISSA
-916 LVTERS
+916 LVTERNN
-922 KVQHPVYF
+922 VQHPVYF

-957 RFRPYFQSHVIHVR
+957 RLRPYFQSHVIHVR
-971 TDHPLRQV
+971 TNQPLRQV
-979 LYKPEVAG
+979 LHKPELAG

-1025 EEDHAKQWI
+1025 EDDHAKQWI
-1034 LFVDG
+1034 LYVDG
-1039 SSNQEGCGAGI
+1039 SSNNGGCGAGI

-1055 DGFILEHSIHL
+1055 DGLILEHSIHFG
-1066 AFKASNNQSE
+1066 FKANNNQSE
-1076 YEALLARLRLC
+1076 YEALLAGIRLC
-1087 SDLQISTIKVYCDS
+1087 LDLQISTIKVYCDS

-1120 KYLLLVK
+1120 KYLSLVK
-1127 KLSKKFIKFEIEH
+1127 KLTKKFSKFEIEH
-1140 IPREQNQRADLLS
+1140 IPREQNQRADILS
-1153 KLGSTQSTLTT
+1153 KLGSTQSELSTLQ
-1164 LHQFTITSPTVTLI
+1164 QFTITSPTVTLT
-1178 NALSVSQETDW
+1178 NVLSVSQITDW
-1189 RMNFIHYLET
+1189 RNDFIHYLQT
-1199 GVVPEGVENSKKFR
+1199 GNIPEGVQNDKRFR

-1219 TILNGELY
+1219 TLLNGTLY

-1236 ICLNKSEAETALAEA
+1236 KCLNKSEADIALAEA
-1251 HEGVCGTHTGA
+1251 HEGICGTHTGA
-1262 RSLASKVLR
+1262 QSLTSKTLR
-1271 AGFFWPTLTHDS
+1271 AGFFWPTMKQDS
-1283 KQKIRTCNNC
+1283 QQKIRSCNNC

-1302 PAEQLHHADISW
+1302 PAEELHQSDISW
-1314 PFNQWGLDILGPFP
+1314 PFNRWGLDILGPFP
-1328 TAPGQVKFLIVGVDY
+1328 TAPGQVKFLIVGIDY

-1350 QPLARITSQQTITFV
+1350 QPLAKITSKQMISFV
-1365 WKHIICR
+1365 WKNIICR
-1372 FGIPQHITTDNGR
+1372 FGIPQHITTNNGR

-1394 FLQNLKIKQH
+1394 FLQDLKIKQH

-1411 QTNGQAEAANKVIL
+1411 QTNGLAEAANKVIL

-1430 KLDEA
+1430 KLDDA

-1471 MIPLEISQ
+1471 MIPLEVSQ
-1479 NSIRTYIKNQDETR
+1479 ESIRTHINNQDEAR
-1493 KSELDVIEEIRDIA
+1493 RAELDIIEEVRDITA
-1507 TLRQRAAQQAIARQY
+1507 LRQRATQQAIARQY
-1522 NKAVRNRNFV
+1522 NKSVKSRAFV
-1532 TGDLVLRKTETARK
+1532 KGDLVLRKTEAARK
-1546 PPTHG
+1546 PPSHG
-1551 KLAANWDGPYRVSQ
+1551 KLAANWDGPYRISEV
-1565 ALGQGAYKLETL
+1565 LGNGAYILEL
-1577 DGNFLPSTWNVSS
+1577 IDGQVLPNSWNVSS